1 MSSNNRSDKVINQFY
16 HTLDSDI
23 AETLNDE
30 QKRAIEHA
38 VKSMGLV
45 ARHSI
50 DIRETV
56 PWFGKRF
63 YFVFLCGRDHR
74 KQVRERSKLVHFVLT
89 LLILIGVVSISLLA
103 MLALYLIKSALG
115 IDIFKGFSFGI
126 WDWFKG
132 LLL

>member
-1 MSSNNRSDKVINQFY
+1 MSSKNWSDRVIKQFY

-23 AETLNDE
+23 TESLSDE
-30 QKRAIEHA
+30 QKRGIEDA

-74 KQVRERSKLVHFVLT
+74 KQVRERSKLVHFIIT
-89 LLILIGVVSISLLA
+89 LLVLVGVVSIFLLA
-103 MLALYLIKSALG
+103 VLALYLIKSALG

-132 LLL
+132 LFI

>member
-1 MSSNNRSDKVINQFY
+1 MSSNHHSDRVIKQFY

-23 AETLNDE
+23 AESLNDE

-63 YFVFLCGRDHR
+63 YFVLLCGKDHR
-74 KQVRERSKLVHFVLT
+74 KQVRERSKLVHVMLT
-89 LLILIGVVSISLLA
+89 LLVLVGLVSIFLLA

-126 WDWFKG
+126 WDWFKE
-132 LLL
+132 LFI

>member
-1 MSSNNRSDKVINQFY
+1 MSSNNRSDKVIKQFY

>member
-1 MSSNNRSDKVINQFY
+1 MSSNNRSDKVIKQFY
-16 HTLDSDI
+16 HTLDSGI

-30 QKRAIEHA
+30 QKQAIEHA

-63 YFVFLCGRDHR
+63 YIVFLCGRDHR
-74 KQVRERSKLVHFVLT
+74 KDVRERSKLVHFVLT

>member
-1 MSSNNRSDKVINQFY
+1 VSSNNRSDKVIKQFY

-132 LLL
+132 LSL